1 MREWT
6 LEERYRVLQSADEI
20 KGLHEALLGS
30 VYRQKYHIQP
40 ITGLSSTTDS
50 PYYYS
55 IDGRRT
61 TIPTC
66 GLYIHNGQRIIIRK

>member
-30 VYRQKYHIQP
+30 VYQEGGS
-40 ITGLSSTTDS
+40 TGQALRVHLIRAVHHAH
-50 PYYYS
+50 PAQLAQ
-55 IDGRRT
+55 R
-61 TIPTC
+61 C
-66 GLYIHNGQRIIIRK
+66 GIHVP

>member
-40 ITGLSSTTDS
+40 ITGLSSD
-50 PYYYS
+50 PNGFVFH
-55 IDGRRT
+55 DGV
-61 TIPTC
+61 
-66 GLYIHNGQRIIIRK
+66 